1 MTLIQQ
7 DIQHTDKAPHEMGL
21 FDVEYAVDTEI
32 AKNDSVREVM
42 GNETLREFVVVVY
55 ENITANTSID

>member
-1 MTLIQQ
+1 
-7 DIQHTDKAPHEMGL
+7 MGL
-21 FDVEYAVDTEI
+21 FDVEYVVYTAI